1 MVEKRKIVRIKCI
14 CFVMYC
20 SLLFAILFFRR
31 IPTSLDL
38 EHYRYWSRIL
48 DNINIIPFDTI
59 AYQFHDIIFDTG
71 YYEILAILNLS
82 ANIMMFVPMGVF
94 LPLLWKNLRKFF
106 SCIFMG
112 ALIIIVVEIVQLF
125 SLLGSFDVDDIIL
138 NLIGIIIGFLLYR
151 GLCFL
156 RSKIF

>member
-1 MVEKRKIVRIKCI
+1 MVEKRKIERIKWI

-20 SLLFAILFFRR
+20 SLLFVILFFRR

-38 EHYRYWSRIL
+38 EHYPYWSRIL

-59 AYQFHDIIFDTG
+59 AYQFHDIVFDTG

-94 LPLLWKNLRKFF
+94 LPLLWKKLRKFS

-156 RSKIF
+156 RSKLF